1 MVLKT
6 QFHSVKF
13 TVVTRMGNNFEQLLI
28 LFKRYKA
35 ITVCWCKQPISNSF
49 QTCLYSTYLFKLYC
63 KSVMI
68 LPVNDFTNIC
78 REIRKIRL
86 ILWMT
91 HTCNMKGLEEVETL
105 GRKKC
110 TFLAKVH
117 HCTSLTFV
125 FVHRWRCTLLANAC
139 RWPRSWVIAVDH
151 TSKFKAIYSIV
162 NPLLMV

>member
-1 MVLKT
+1 MVLKI

-13 TVVTRMGNNFEQLLI
+13 TVATRMGNNFEQLFI
-28 LFKRYKA
+28 FFKRYKA
-35 ITVCWCKQPISNSF
+35 IAVCWCKQPISNSF
-49 QTCLYSTYLFKLYC
+49 QACLYSTYLFKLYC
-63 KSVMI
+63 KSFMI

-86 ILWMT
+86 ILWMA

-105 GRKKC
+105 GRNKC
-110 TFLAKVH
+110 TLLTKVH

-125 FVHRWRCTLLANAC
+125 FVHRWLCTLFATVY